1 MDEIARGRTAEE
13 GRVPRERSKE
23 EEEEEKTRPRSRGPA
38 ARPSTPPTSFFIFFP
53 LTHAHTQ
60 TPPPGA
66 PPAAPATDVRLIT
79 SAGSV
84 RLPLLGLAVG
94 GDTPAEAIEA
104 GLGAGVARWEVR
116 SEAAAA
122 RFGAALAS
130 APPPPGGVAGLAL
143 TARIPAPASPDAA
156 LAAVDA
162 ILAAAGVGALALL
175 LIEWGPPPDPGGPP
189 RPGPGLLP
197 AWAAAGAVVAAGKAA
212 ALGLADAGLA
222 DVEAVLA
229 AAKEAGGAGA
239 AAAAAAGRAPPPPP
253 PGRPAGRSAPG
264 PPPAQAGRRVPAP
277 GGRPPGRR
285 PPGWWGRLP
294 ARPPGRR
301 VRGGRG
307 RPDAR
312 TGELKTCFFKIF

>member
-1 MDEIARGRTAEE
+1 MRVDEIARGRTAEE

-253 PGRPAGRSAPG
+253 LAALQVEAHPALPQRKLAGVCRRLGVALLAAAPLAGGAASLLDHPVVESVAAEAGRT
-264 PPPAQAGRRVPAP
+264 PAQVS
-277 GGRPPGRR
+277 
-285 PPGWWGRLP
+285 
-294 ARPPGRR
+294 
-301 VRGGRG
+301 
-307 RPDAR
+307 
-312 TGELKTCFFKIF
+312 

>member
-1 MDEIARGRTAEE
+1 MRVDEIARGRTAEE

-189 RPGPGLLP
+189 RPGPGLLL

-222 DVEAVLA
+222 DVDAVLA
-229 AAKEAGGAGA
+229 AATAAGGAGA
-239 AAAAAAGRAPPPPP
+239 AAAAAAGRAHPPPPLAALQVEAHP
-253 PGRPAGRSAPG
+253 ALPQRKLAGVCRRLGVALLAAAPLAGGAASLLDHPVVESVAAEAGRT
-264 PPPAQAGRRVPAP
+264 PAQVS
-277 GGRPPGRR
+277 
-285 PPGWWGRLP
+285 
-294 ARPPGRR
+294 
-301 VRGGRG
+301 
-307 RPDAR
+307 
-312 TGELKTCFFKIF
+312 

>member
-1 MDEIARGRTAEE
+1 MRVDEIARGRTAEE

-239 AAAAAAGRAPPPPP
+239 AAAAAAGRAHPPPPLAALQVEAHP
-253 PGRPAGRSAPG
+253 ALPQRKLAGVCRRLGVALLAAAPLAGGAASLLDHPVVESVAAEAGRT
-264 PPPAQAGRRVPAP
+264 PAQVS
-277 GGRPPGRR
+277 
-285 PPGWWGRLP
+285 
-294 ARPPGRR
+294 
-301 VRGGRG
+301 
-307 RPDAR
+307 
-312 TGELKTCFFKIF
+312 

>member
-1 MDEIARGRTAEE
+1 LRVDEIARGRTAEE
-13 GRVPRERSKE
+13 GRVPRERSKK
-23 EEEEEKTRPRSRGPA
+23 EEEEEKTHPRSRGPA
-38 ARPSTPPTSFFIFFP
+38 ARPSTPPTSFFIFFS

-79 SAGSV
+79 SVGSV

-143 TARIPAPASPDAA
+143 TARIPAPASPEAA

-175 LIEWGPPPDPGGPP
+175 LIEWGPPPAPGGPP

-253 PGRPAGRSAPG
+253 LAALQVEAHPALPQRKLAGVCRRLGVALLAAAPLAGGAASLLDHPVVESVAAEAGRT
-264 PPPAQAGRRVPAP
+264 PAQVS
-277 GGRPPGRR
+277 
-285 PPGWWGRLP
+285 
-294 ARPPGRR
+294 
-301 VRGGRG
+301 
-307 RPDAR
+307 
-312 TGELKTCFFKIF
+312 

>member
-1 MDEIARGRTAEE
+1 LRVDEIARGRTAEE

-239 AAAAAAGRAPPPPP
+239 AAAAAAGRAHPPPPLAALQVEAHP
-253 PGRPAGRSAPG
+253 ALPQRKLAGVCRRLGVALLAAAPLAGGAASLLDHPVVESVAAEAGRT
-264 PPPAQAGRRVPAP
+264 PAQVS
-277 GGRPPGRR
+277 
-285 PPGWWGRLP
+285 
-294 ARPPGRR
+294 
-301 VRGGRG
+301 
-307 RPDAR
+307 
-312 TGELKTCFFKIF
+312 

>member
-1 MDEIARGRTAEE
+1 M
-13 GRVPRERSKE
+13 
-23 EEEEEKTRPRSRGPA
+23 
-38 ARPSTPPTSFFIFFP
+38 
-53 LTHAHTQ
+53 
-60 TPPPGA
+60 
-66 PPAAPATDVRLIT
+66 
-79 SAGSV
+79 

-239 AAAAAAGRAPPPPP
+239 AAAAAAGRAHPPPPLAALQVEAHP
-253 PGRPAGRSAPG
+253 ALPQRKLAGVCRRLGVALLAAAPLAGGAASLLDHPVVESVAAEAGRT
-264 PPPAQAGRRVPAP
+264 PAQVS
-277 GGRPPGRR
+277 
-285 PPGWWGRLP
+285 
-294 ARPPGRR
+294 
-301 VRGGRG
+301 
-307 RPDAR
+307 
-312 TGELKTCFFKIF
+312 

>member
-1 MDEIARGRTAEE
+1 MRVDEIARGRTAEE

-253 PGRPAGRSAPG
+253 LAALQVEAHPALPQPKLAGVCRRLGVALLAAAPLAGGAASLLDHPVVESVAAEAGRT
-264 PPPAQAGRRVPAP
+264 PAQVS
-277 GGRPPGRR
+277 
-285 PPGWWGRLP
+285 
-294 ARPPGRR
+294 
-301 VRGGRG
+301 
-307 RPDAR
+307 
-312 TGELKTCFFKIF
+312 